1 MIKQSFQRLVS
12 TAGRAGA
19 SSPSSAL
26 LRNKNNM
33 TRFTSHPLVFHQQQQ
48 TRSTTVLC
56 VRKNNQVSLVADG
69 QVTQGN
75 YVVKSNAHKLRL
87 IQNKGNNVLVGFA
100 GSTADAIT
108 LFERLEGKLDEYPGQ
123 LLRSC
128 VELAKLWRTDKY
140 LRALE
145 AVMIV
150 SDSKTTLLLSGNGD
164 VLEPP
169 DGILGIGS
177 GGQYAIAAAKAC
189 IDQGDLNAR
198 DVALKSMRIAGEM
211 CIYSNTNFT
220 ELFLD
225 GTVPSSDRPMPV
237 QSN

>member
-1 MIKQSFQRLVS
+1 
-12 TAGRAGA
+12 
-19 SSPSSAL
+19 
-26 LRNKNNM
+26 
-33 TRFTSHPLVFHQQQQ
+33 
-48 TRSTTVLC
+48 
-56 VRKNNQVSLVADG
+56 
-69 QVTQGN
+69 
-75 YVVKSNAHKLRL
+75 
-87 IQNKGNNVLVGFA
+87 
-100 GSTADAIT
+100 
-108 LFERLEGKLDEYPGQ
+108 
-123 LLRSC
+123 
-128 VELAKLWRTDKY
+128 
-140 LRALE
+140 
-145 AVMIV
+145 MIV